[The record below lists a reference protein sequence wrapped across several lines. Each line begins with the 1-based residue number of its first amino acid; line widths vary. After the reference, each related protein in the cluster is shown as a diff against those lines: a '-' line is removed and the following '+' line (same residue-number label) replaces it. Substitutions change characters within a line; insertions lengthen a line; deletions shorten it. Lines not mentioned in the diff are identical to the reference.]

1 VKVGFRESFL
11 KDVARVKDK
20 RLLQRVRATIES
32 VEKAGS
38 LERLPGL
45 KKLKGGGNFY
55 RLRIGDFRAG
65 LAVEG
70 DCVVFV
76 RLINRKD
83 IYRYFP

>member
-1 VKVGFRESFL
+1 MKVGFRESFL

-45 KKLKGGGNFY
+45 KKIERRRQFLFTAFALEILGQGW
-55 RLRIGDFRAG
+55 
-65 LAVEG
+65 
-70 DCVVFV
+70 
-76 RLINRKD
+76 
-83 IYRYFP
+83 P

>member
-45 KKLKGGGNFY
+45 K
-55 RLRIGDFRAG
+55 
-65 LAVEG
+65 
-70 DCVVFV
+70 
-76 RLINRKD
+76 
-83 IYRYFP
+83 

>member
-1 VKVGFRESFL
+1 MKVGFRESFL
-11 KDVARVKDK
+11 KDLVRVKDK

-32 VEKAGS
+32 VEKVGS

-45 KKLKGGGNFY
+45 KKLKGGGSFY
-55 RLRIGDFRAG
+55 CLRIGDFRAG
-65 LAVEG
+65 LFVDG
-70 DCVVFV
+70 DRVIFV